1 MKVSND
7 IVMLAG
13 RVLLAALFILA
24 GLNKA
29 LGAEGTIG
37 FIESKG
43 LPLPQVIYVLTVAL
57 ELGGGILLLV
67 GFQARLVGLAF
78 AVFCVMTALIFH
90 PGLSDPSFLKNL
102 ALAGGFLYV
111 FAFGAGAYSIDG
123 RRGAPAVAA
132 A

>member
-7 IVMLAG
+7 ITMLVG
-13 RVLLAALFILA
+13 RVLLAVLFILA

-29 LGAEGTIG
+29 MGAEGTIG

-43 LPLPQVIYVLTVAL
+43 LPLPQVIYALTVAL

-67 GFQARLVGLAF
+67 GFQARLVALAF
-78 AVFCVMTALIFH
+78 AGFCVAAALIFH
-90 PGLSDPSFLKNL
+90 PSLEDPSFLKNL

-123 RRGAPAVAA
+123 KRGKA
-132 A
+132 